1 MKKISTIIISS
12 ITTFIVCMISFF
24 LFFNFY
30 MKNLKVELT
39 RTETVENVTI
49 TDTGLSQSVEKVYAA
64 VGVIENYVQNKLY
77 ATGSGFVFKTD
88 DNYGYVLTNYHVI
101 EDATEL
107 YMVMTNEE
115 KVKMEV
121 VGYDEYADIAV
132 LSIPKDKVIKV
143 ATIADNS
150 NTKVG
155 DTAFT
160 VGAPLDSEVYYQ
172 TVTRG
177 IVSGLNRLV
186 EVSSQSGV
194 VMNVIQTD
202 AAINNGNSGG
212 PLCNVNGEVI
222 GINSLKLASSSIEG
236 MGFAIPIETAMEYA
250 EKFINGDSIV
260 RPYLGISMYN
270 LTSSSNTK
278 GVYVYSV
285 DKNGSLANSGI
296 KKGDI
301 ITKING
307 TTVSSSSYLKYELYK
322 YNVGDTIEITYER
335 DNTEHTVK
343 VKLISNSDA

>member
-1 MKKISTIIISS
+1 
-12 ITTFIVCMISFF
+12 
-24 LFFNFY
+24 
-30 MKNLKVELT
+30 
-39 RTETVENVTI
+39 
-49 TDTGLSQSVEKVYAA
+49 
-64 VGVIENYVQNKLY
+64 
-77 ATGSGFVFKTD
+77 
-88 DNYGYVLTNYHVI
+88 
-101 EDATEL
+101 
-107 YMVMTNEE
+107 
-115 KVKMEV
+115 
-121 VGYDEYADIAV
+121 
-132 LSIPKDKVIKV
+132 
-143 ATIADNS
+143 
-150 NTKVG
+150 
-155 DTAFT
+155 
-160 VGAPLDSEVYYQ
+160 
-172 TVTRG
+172 
-177 IVSGLNRLV
+177 
-186 EVSSQSGV
+186 
-194 VMNVIQTD
+194 MNVIQTD

-270 LTSSSNTK
+270 LTNSSNTK